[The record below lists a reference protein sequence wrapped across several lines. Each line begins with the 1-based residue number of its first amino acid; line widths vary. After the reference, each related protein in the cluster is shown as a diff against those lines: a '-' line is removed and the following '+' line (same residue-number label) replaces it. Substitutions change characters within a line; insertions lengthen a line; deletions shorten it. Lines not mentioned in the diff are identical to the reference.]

1 MRQTGWRVLVLVLI
15 GVTGGLSGVVLAADL
30 KVPVEVSGAW
40 IPEPPAV
47 SRNAAAYI
55 TVLGGSQDDV
65 LVGAATQ
72 AAEVV
77 EVHETSL
84 SGGVLRMKPVA
95 TLAVPARQRIEF
107 APGGLHL
114 MLVNLRQALR
124 YGATVPLELEFRK
137 AGKVRVEAE
146 VRSLPPSPTAVGGEA
161 HHHHH
166 HHH

>member
-1 MRQTGWRVLVLVLI
+1 MVQKVWRALVLVAL
-15 GVTGGLSGVVLAADL
+15 GASGGVLAADL
-30 KVPVEVSGAW
+30 KTAVEVSGAW

-47 SRNAAAYI
+47 SRNAAAYL
-55 TVLGGSQDDV
+55 TVLGGVQDDV
-65 LVGAATQ
+65 LLSAATP

-84 SGGVLRMKPVA
+84 AGGVLRMKPVA

-114 MLVNLRQALR
+114 MLVNLRHALR
-124 YGATVPLELEFRK
+124 YGAMVPLELEFRK

-146 VRSLPPSPTAVGGEA
+146 VRSLPPSPAAVGGEA

-166 HHH
+166 H